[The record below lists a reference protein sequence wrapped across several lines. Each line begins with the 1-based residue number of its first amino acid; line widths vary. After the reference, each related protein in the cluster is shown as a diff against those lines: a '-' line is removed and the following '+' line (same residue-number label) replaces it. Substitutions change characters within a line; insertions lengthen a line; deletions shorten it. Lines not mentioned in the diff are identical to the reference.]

1 MCACAAHEVV
11 RPTRAEAKYGRKTG
25 TAAACVAVRTVGS
38 ACVRADRWPAVL
50 LCAGAASSWRVDGRW
65 RRFVLVLRVG
75 EAAEVGR
82 SCECSAHD
90 GCLVEA

>member
-1 MCACAAHEVV
+1 MLKLSTVE
-11 RPTRAEAKYGRKTG
+11 RLG

-38 ACVRADRWPAVL
+38 ACVRADRWPADCCARAL
-50 LCAGAASSWRVDGRW
+50 LSSWRVDDRW
-65 RRFVLVLRVG
+65 RRFALVLCVC
-75 EAAEVGR
+75 EAVEVDR